1 MTLRLGCNGF
11 NDEAHNKEHVD
22 MDSKVLLE
30 ASLYLVRV
38 RAQKLKF

>member
-1 MTLRLGCNGF
+1 MTLRLGCNGI
-11 NDEAHNKEHVD
+11 NDEAHDKEHVD
-22 MDSKVLLE
+22 MDIVSLE